1 MELQHDSIDE
11 DLKNSLWSA
20 VYICFFDNSN
30 GFFIQQ
36 LRYSRQGVESHC
48 LWMNFFKQ
56 PLDTFPSESYPNL
69 FKWKLRE
76 FFFSCE
82 WYQVYDLIESLVSL
96 LPTTSQQ
103 AVQFIAIVNDYL
115 EKEMSAYRLIGNRVI
130 RITSD
135 LEIESIEKALSDSII
150 FNNVNIHLSTALKML
165 SDRQNADY
173 RNSVKESISA
183 VEALCKLLGNNPK
196 GTLGKALNQL
206 ENNNIKLHPAMKE
219 AWGNLYGYSSDQGGI
234 RHSLRLDSQDVSSA
248 EAKYMLVSCSAFVSY
263 LIELAQ
269 EAGIEMN

>member
-1 MELQHDSIDE
+1 
-11 DLKNSLWSA
+11 
-20 VYICFFDNSN
+20 
-30 GFFIQQ
+30 
-36 LRYSRQGVESHC
+36 
-48 LWMNFFKQ
+48 MNFFKQ